1 MPEKSKA
8 LNVILLFVILFMLKV
23 CQSIFLPFII
33 ALFLWSLVYILSSNY
48 SRFFIE
54 RLGLPEWCRR
64 LSRVLAVLTIAGIVY
79 FIVIGI
85 KANINDVADVFSSSG
100 YRQTF
105 DRVFLK
111 VRNYLGIK
119 AKITVNS
126 LINDIDIPR
135 AINSLVQG
143 FASVVSMSFM
153 VLVYLLF
160 IFMEEKS
167 ISNKFPLLF
176 ASEKKEKDAKK
187 MIEKIYSKIEIYMSV
202 KLFTS
207 FLTGVLGYFIM
218 KWVNLDF
225 AVFWA
230 ILMFLF
236 NFIPTVGSIV
246 ASVFPIM
253 YAVLQ
258 FNGDLMPFLVVAIG
272 ITMVQVVIGNIVDP
286 KIMGRRL
293 NLSPL
298 VLILSLVIW
307 GSIWGVVGMFL
318 CVPIMI
324 ILTIVLLE
332 IPSTKRY
339 AILLTKDGETF

>member
-85 KANINDVADVFSSSG
+85 KSNINDVADVFSSSG

-126 LINDIDIPR
+126 LINGIDIPR

-176 ASEKKEKDAKK
+176 TSEKKEKDAKK